1 MRFFVKITLGEIMK
15 YKRVVLKLSGEALK
29 DKQEQMIIDSRLLDK
44 VAQAIKLM
52 QNKGVQ
58 VAVVIGAGNIFRGKL
73 ADSIGIEHS
82 VADYM
87 GMLGTIINSLA
98 LQSALE
104 NINVPCRVMSS
115 IEVNAVCEPYIRR
128 KAIAHLENG
137 YVTIFAGGT
146 GNPYFTTDTTA
157 TLRATEVNADA
168 ILMAKNGV
176 EGIYTDD
183 PVKNK
188 DATLIKHITYKE
200 LYNRNLGVMDR
211 TAVAMM
217 LDQNIDIRVF
227 SMNNIENFVKVI
239 DGDETVGTTVSSK

>member
-1 MRFFVKITLGEIMK
+1 MK
-15 YKRVVLKLSGEALK
+15 YNRIVLKLSGEALK
-29 DKQEQMIIDSRLLDK
+29 DKQEQMIIDSKLLDQ
-44 VAQAIKLM
+44 VAQAIKIM
-52 QNKGVQ
+52 REKGVQ

-104 NINVPCRVMSS
+104 NIDVPCRVMSS

-128 KAIAHLENG
+128 KAIAHLDKG

-157 TLRATEVNADA
+157 TLRATEINADA

-176 EGIYTDD
+176 EGIYTAD
-183 PVKNK
+183 PLVDKN
-188 DATLIKHITYKE
+188 AQLIHHITFGE
-200 LYNRNLGVMDR
+200 LYNRNLAVMDK

-227 SMNNIENFVKVI
+227 SMNNIENFAKVI
-239 DGDETVGTTVSSK
+239 DGDDSVGTTVSKN

>member
-1 MRFFVKITLGEIMK
+1 MK
-15 YKRVVLKLSGEALK
+15 YKRIILKLSGEALK
-29 DKQEQMIIDSRLLDK
+29 GNDQTIIDSELLDQ
-44 VAQAIKLM
+44 VASAIKLM
-52 QNKGVQ
+52 TTKGVQ

-104 NINVPCRVMSS
+104 NIDVSCRVMSS
-115 IEVNAVCEPYIRR
+115 IAINAVCEPYIRR
-128 KAIAHLENG
+128 KAVSHLNKG
-137 YVTIFAGGT
+137 LVTIFAGGT

-157 TLRATEVNADA
+157 TLRALEINANA

-176 EGIYTDD
+176 EGVYSSDPKTD
-183 PVKNK
+183 K
-188 DATLIKHITYKE
+188 DAVLIKHLTFEE
-200 LYNRNLGVMDR
+200 LYNRNLKVMDH

-217 LDQNIDIRVF
+217 LDQNIDIRLF
-227 SMNNIENFVKVI
+227 SMNNIENFDKVI
-239 DGDETVGTTVSSK
+239 DGDESIGTTVSNK